1 MLLKRPIITIFIV
14 YSLFLVISDVCGL
27 FLPTNQSFLYY
38 LSSYYRNVEVEGRV
52 ISLVQSY
59 GWGSTFVMETKRAG
73 GAKVVEKVLVS
84 LPRAYKVD
92 YGDNIVLWGRLSIPQ
107 KAPFPLVFDYQ
118 NFLARDEIYVL
129 MRADSCEFIS
139 SAPNLIMKFAF
150 YVREDIVNKIDKY
163 LKKGTA
169 DLLKPLIIGDK
180 SGLDNPTKTLFMDAG
195 LTHILVVSGLNVGFV
210 AALFIAIFKFAGI
223 PLRKRFIV
231 VIPLIFLYVLATGA
245 NPPVLRA
252 GIMTTCF
259 LISLS
264 VQREPLIYNS
274 LALSALII
282 LIFTPQQLFTAS
294 FQMSYAATI
303 AIVYFYKKFYVPF
316 SKVRNRF
323 LKILIGAFC
332 ATTAAQ
338 VTMIPISAYYFGQFS
353 LVSFISNTV
362 IVPLVGFITTL
373 GFVFYILTF
382 ISKFL

>member
-1 MLLKRPIITIFIV
+1 
-14 YSLFLVISDVCGL
+14 
-27 FLPTNQSFLYY
+27 
-38 LSSYYRNVEVEGRV
+38 
-52 ISLVQSY
+52 
-59 GWGSTFVMETKRAG
+59 
-73 GAKVVEKVLVS
+73 
-84 LPRAYKVD
+84 
-92 YGDNIVLWGRLSIPQ
+92 
-107 KAPFPLVFDYQ
+107 
-118 NFLARDEIYVL
+118 
-129 MRADSCEFIS
+129 
-139 SAPNLIMKFAF
+139 
-150 YVREDIVNKIDKY
+150 
-163 LKKGTA
+163 
-169 DLLKPLIIGDK
+169 
-180 SGLDNPTKTLFMDAG
+180 
-195 LTHILVVSGLNVGFV
+195 
-210 AALFIAIFKFAGI
+210 
-223 PLRKRFIV
+223 
-231 VIPLIFLYVLATGA
+231 
-245 NPPVLRA
+245 
-252 GIMTTCF
+252 MTTCF

-382 ISKFL
+382 ISKFLAAGAAFILEILLDAVLAAVSFFGQTKYAALIVPKPHIWQAVLFFAGSFAAPCLKGAKRIIVLAIILGIFVTFFMTIGGSKNGEAFYENRNMSVLHIKSDKKDLFIVRKKLKYDKNYVKSLGEYIRFNGIKNPDLIAEGFDERLLREDLGLLRGQRAGFSQID